1 MKKLLSLILALTILS
16 SCLALVG
23 CNLWDGIFGMETTT
37 QSSNPTVTTKPTT
50 TTKPSTP
57 TVTTK
62 PTTTTKPSTTT
73 KPTTTTT
80 TTTTTGSSSDTGEI
94 VWEDKIYCNTTIDD
108 NYVPGEVIVV
118 LDKAISEVN
127 KVHSKDFFTGVDIL
141 NIEDLTHFSNPDVI
155 VDKENFNQVLLLTLS
170 EQTKEAVIDAIK
182 IIEQIVGVKYVGPN
196 GEDEPED
203 LYPDDPY

>member
-50 TTKPSTP
+50 TTKPST
-57 TVTTK
+57 
-62 PTTTTKPSTTT
+62 TT

-94 VWEDKIYCNTTIDD
+94 VWEEKQYVDLSLRDD
-108 NYVPGEVIVV
+108 FVTGGVIVL
-118 LDKAISEVN
+118 LDRRI
-127 KVHSKDFFTGVDIL
+127 
-141 NIEDLTHFSNPDVI
+141 
-155 VDKENFNQVLLLTLS
+155 
-170 EQTKEAVIDAIK
+170 
-182 IIEQIVGVKYVGPN
+182 
-196 GEDEPED
+196 
-203 LYPDDPY
+203 

>member
-16 SCLALVG
+16 SCLSLVG

-50 TTKPSTP
+50 TTKPST
-57 TVTTK
+57 
-62 PTTTTKPSTTT
+62 TTTTKPT
-73 KPTTTTT
+73 TTTTT

-94 VWEDKIYCNTTIDD
+94 VWEAKIYCNITIED
-108 NYVPGEVIVV
+108 NFVPGEVIVV

-141 NIEDLTHFSNPDVI
+141 NIVDLTHFSNPDVI

-170 EQTKEAVIDAIK
+170 EQTKEAVIDAIR
-182 IIEQIVGVKYVGPN
+182 IIEKIVGVKYVGPN
-196 GEDEPED
+196 REDEPED
-203 LYPDDPY
+203 LCPDDPY